1 MKTPAWTRHALWV
14 MPLAL
19 GLQSAVVAG
28 DEQPSK
34 TSSYS
39 PVVINEDFATIA
51 EAHDGE
57 QAVDRTGP
65 QDASR
70 AALRSQRQ
78 AGQGRQHDA
87 RQAAA
92 GEGSG

>member
-39 PVVINEDFATIA
+39 PVVINEDFATI
-51 EAHDGE
+51 
-57 QAVDRTGP
+57 
-65 QDASR
+65 
-70 AALRSQRQ
+70 
-78 AGQGRQHDA
+78 
-87 RQAAA
+87 
-92 GEGSG
+92 